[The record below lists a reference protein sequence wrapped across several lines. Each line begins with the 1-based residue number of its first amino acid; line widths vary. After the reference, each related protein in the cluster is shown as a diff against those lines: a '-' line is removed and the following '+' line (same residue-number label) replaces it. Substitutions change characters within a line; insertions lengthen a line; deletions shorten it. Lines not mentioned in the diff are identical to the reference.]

1 MGKTRLAAELAVEVH
16 AGGGSVLYASGAGP
30 ARAVHDVLE
39 RSRGARRPLLLVVDD
54 ADHASAEVLSA
65 VRDASGG
72 EALVLAT
79 ATAHEA
85 LDGLEPGVVLFLDLD
100 RLGPAAVAKIAALY
114 VPDEAADVLPAEWLL
129 GASAG
134 VPQRVHDVASQWA
147 RERVG
152 HGRRERRR
160 RAARAC
166 GRWRTSWPAASS
178 SSRPCASGAS
188 RRRTA
193 SGG

>member
-1 MGKTRLAAELAVEVH
+1 MGKSRLAAELAAEVH
-16 AGGGSVLYASGAGP
+16 ASGGSVLYASGAGP
-30 ARAVHDVLE
+30 ARAVHAVLE
-39 RSRGARRPLLLVVDD
+39 RSRGARRPLLFVVDD
-54 ADHASAEVLSA
+54 ADQASSEVLTA
-65 VRDASGG
+65 VHDVAGG
-72 EALVLAT
+72 AVLVLAT

-85 LDGLEPGVVLFLDLD
+85 LDGLDPGIVLFLDLD

-114 VPDEAADVLPAEWLL
+114 VPDEASDVLPAEWLL

-152 HGRRERRR
+152 RSPGTPR
-160 RAARAC
+160 RADRAC

-178 SSRPCASGAS
+178 SSRPCVSGA
-188 RRRTA
+188 RRPRTA
-193 SGG
+193 SSR